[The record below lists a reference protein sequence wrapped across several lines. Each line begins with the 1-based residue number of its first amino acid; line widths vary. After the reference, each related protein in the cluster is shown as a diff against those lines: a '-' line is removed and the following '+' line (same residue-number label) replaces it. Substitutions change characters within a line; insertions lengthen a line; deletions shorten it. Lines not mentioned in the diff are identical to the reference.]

1 MENKINNK
9 IDLHIHST
17 KSACGYSTL
26 NEILS
31 YSSEKNM
38 ELIAVTDHGPFET
51 NNRSLMVP
59 FMMFDRSPKKIKN
72 TKIIYGC
79 ESNFLD
85 DEGNI
90 GLDQDIIDGLDI
102 LLLGY
107 HGNRDKGYKDVT
119 NAMITAIEKNPVTI
133 ITHPTYSKNPFDMET
148 IIDFAIEKNV
158 LLELNNSKIESDAK
172 KGKLDPY
179 KMMITKVRDSGQKLI
194 INSDAHF
201 IHEIGNF
208 DTIEQFWTE
217 LGLSEDIVINNYPTE
232 LTQKLGIIP

>member
-26 NEILS
+26 NEILN
-31 YSSEKNM
+31 YSNKQKM
-38 ELIAVTDHGPFET
+38 DLISLTDHGPFVK
-51 NNRSLMVP
+51 NQRADMAP
-59 FMMFDRSPKKIKN
+59 FMMFDRAPRLINN
-72 TKIIYGC
+72 TKILYGC

-107 HGNRDKGYKDVT
+107 HGNRDKGYANVT

-133 ITHPTYSKNPFDMET
+133 ITHPTYSKNPFDVEQV
-148 IIDFAIEKNV
+148 IDYCLEKKI
-158 LLELNNSKIESDAK
+158 LLELNNSKVKKDAK
-172 KGKLDPY
+172 RGKLDPH
-179 KMMITKVRDSGQKLI
+179 KMMIKKVRDAGQKVI
-194 INSDAHF
+194 VNSDAHF
-201 IHEIGNF
+201 LHEIGDFNAIIKYW
-208 DTIEQFWTE
+208 DE
-217 LGLSEDIVINNYPTE
+217 LNLSEDLIINNYPKE
-232 LTQKLGIIP
+232 LCQKIGIFS